1 MRVKEFIFKKYEDS
15 KGARDFRIPTSVHE
29 NYLNPIMSAFKE
41 YNVEMTEIILYAI
54 ALAVKDRIKNN
65 RKSDFN
71 AEKSKESTAL
81 FGIPSLDPDRLEFL
95 VSVVVYL
102 YGPDSIFD
110 YRDFVNKT
118 QNLAIEGLKLLF
130 EKVQDEYHLSP
141 SKFMDNIVNS

>member
-81 FGIPSLDPDRLEFL
+81 FGIPSLDPDRLEFF

-110 YRDFVNKT
+110 YRDFVNKI
-118 QNLAIEGLKLLF
+118 QNLAIEGLKLLH
-130 EKVQDEYHLSP
+130 EKVQDEYLLSP
-141 SKFMDNIVNS
+141 SKFMDNIINS

>member
-29 NYLNPIMSAFKE
+29 NYLNPIISAFKE

-118 QNLAIEGLKLLF
+118 QNLAIEGLKLLH
-130 EKVQDEYHLSP
+130 EKVQDEYLLSP
-141 SKFMDNIVNS
+141 SKFMDNIINS